1 MTRHLPTEARR
12 AQILDA
18 ARSAM
23 LAEGYQGARMSA
35 IASAA
40 GLSKGAIYFHF
51 DSKQALAEA
60 LVDREF
66 GRAHA
71 LVERALAQPEAPSI
85 GALALTFAQ
94 VFLSEPGG
102 PAERFVLLTGEI
114 AVLDAVIG
122 ARIRALHTALVGGLA
137 ELLERWA
144 RAEGWAL
151 PDPVAAATAVKAL
164 SDGLQAAS
172 AFGVALD
179 VEALFPV
186 AVSMIEQGLR
196 ALGSPR

>member
-1 MTRHLPTEARR
+1 MTRHLPTEERR

-18 ARSAM
+18 ARTCM
-23 LAEGYQGARMSA
+23 LRHGYQGARMSA
-35 IASAA
+35 IAEAA

-51 DSKQALAEA
+51 EGKQAVALA

-66 GRAHA
+66 GRARA
-71 LVERALAQPEAPSI
+71 LVARALAHEAPPSM
-85 GALALTFAQ
+85 ASLALTFAQ

-114 AVLDAVIG
+114 AVLDEVLRT
-122 ARIRALHTALVGGLA
+122 RICGLHHELILGLA
-137 ELLERWA
+137 ELLRRWSH
-144 RAEGWAL
+144 AEGWTL

-172 AFGVALD
+172 AFGVDLD

-186 AVSMIEQGLR
+186 AVSMIERGLR

>member
-137 ELLERWA
+137 ELLYEPQGLLDGIRVRKCLLEGHA
-144 RAEGWAL
+144 RLAELLVRHGRL
-151 PDPVAAATAVKAL
+151 
-164 SDGLQAAS
+164 DGLDQWKNWHLTS
-172 AFGVALD
+172 G
-179 VEALFPV
+179 
-186 AVSMIEQGLR
+186 
-196 ALGSPR
+196 